1 MIKYKLL
8 GDNHQIQFIQEVLKN
23 RGIEDYQ
30 KFLYSGAEC
39 VNDSNNLDHIDEGC
53 ELLHSHLCDDSK
65 ILIVVDSD
73 CDGVTSAAE
82 LYNFINMIHNDNNL
96 YYALHKTK
104 AHGLTDDLY
113 IQNDMKLEDF
123 DLIIL
128 PDSSSNDYEQ
138 HYALRQSGIDILVA
152 DHHETPKGYSANAC
166 VINNQ
171 LSEKYTNKSFSGA
184 GVVWQ
189 FIRHYINKYHIDIEP
204 NYFLDLVAV
213 GNIADVMDMSSLET
227 KYLCGLGKYNL
238 YNAGI
243 KALCQKQE
251 FSMKGQF
258 SPMSIGWYIAPLINA
273 VLRVGT
279 IEEKELLFQ
288 SLLDKNSTVKIQS
301 TKRGAKKGDL
311 ELLVNEAA
319 RIASNVRNRQN
330 KMVEKGMI
338 LIEDI
343 IEKEELLKNKIL
355 LVEIEKD
362 QIEQEIVGL
371 VANKIASKYQM
382 PTLILRNIDNTLM
395 GSGRNFENS
404 PLEDM
409 RQFLEDSNLTL
420 YTQGHC
426 SAFGNAVKKENK
438 DKLIEYCNS
447 KLKDIVFEAIPSVDF
462 IFDMSSSNQRQL
474 LSQCCMELDKYK
486 DVWGQGVH
494 EPLILCKNINTDDIK
509 LMAKGTMK
517 ISCGEISFMKFFSEE
532 DYNNISSNNKNI
544 DVIGRININEWGGRK
559 SPQVFIDKYDFSEEK
574 EQKKWIF

>member
-1 MIKYKLL
+1 M
-8 GDNHQIQFIQEVLKN
+8 
-23 RGIEDYQ
+23 
-30 KFLYSGAEC
+30 
-39 VNDSNNLDHIDEGC
+39 
-53 ELLHSHLCDDSK
+53 
-65 ILIVVDSD
+65 
-73 CDGVTSAAE
+73 
-82 LYNFINMIHNDNNL
+82 
-96 YYALHKTK
+96 
-104 AHGLTDDLY
+104 
-113 IQNDMKLEDF
+113 
-123 DLIIL
+123 
-128 PDSSSNDYEQ
+128 
-138 HYALRQSGIDILVA
+138 
-152 DHHETPKGYSANAC
+152 
-166 VINNQ
+166 
-171 LSEKYTNKSFSGA
+171 
-184 GVVWQ
+184 VWQ
-189 FIRHYINKYHIDIEP
+189 FIRHYINKYHINIES

-243 KALCQKQE
+243 KALCKKQE

-258 SPMSIGWYIAPLINA
+258 NPMSIGWYIAPLINSI
-273 VLRVGT
+273 LRVGT

-343 IEKEELLKNKIL
+343 IKKEELLKNKIL
-355 LVEIEKD
+355 LVEIEKE

-382 PTLILRNIDNTLM
+382 PTLILRNIDDTLM

-409 RQFLEDSNLTL
+409 RQFLEDSNLTDFV
-420 YTQGHC
+420 TGHP
-426 SAFGNAVKKENK
+426 SAHGCNVKKENK

-486 DVWGQGVH
+486 DIWGQGVH
-494 EPLILCKNINTDDIK
+494 EPLILCKNIDVSKIQ

-517 ISCGEISFMKFFSEE
+517 ITNGEIAFMKFFSEE
-532 DYNNISSNNKNI
+532 TYNNIKNTNKKI
-544 DVIGRININEWGGRK
+544 DIIGRLNVNVWAGRK
-559 SPQVFIDKYDFSEEK
+559 TAQVFIDNYDFSKE
-574 EQKKWIF
+574 EQKKWVF